1 MKSYIYMDIIY
12 HKRTWFYYIEGLDCK
27 FKTHESICDY
37 IEDYIKND
45 GDLMRGEKIMLD
57 INNEWL

>member
-45 GDLMRGEKIMLD
+45 GDLMRG
-57 INNEWL
+57 